1 MTITFKNGKLPLR
14 NVPMTEANR
23 RQYEKIMGSEILEF
37 IPDDKTST
45 STHNLAKVET
55 PKAEVFTK
63 TVEVET
69 PISNVSMV
77 KHFAAQGKTAL
88 SIAKYLDMTKDEV
101 EIILNQK

>member
-1 MTITFKNGKLPLR
+1 MTIHFKGGKKLP
-14 NVPMTEANR
+14 NIPMTENNR
-23 RQYEKIMGSEILEF
+23 KQYEKIMGSEILEF
-37 IPDDKTST
+37 TPDAKNTST
-45 STHNLAKVET
+45 TMVRPVVKE
-55 PKAEVFTK
+55 ETK
-63 TVEVET
+63 TEIVTKTIET